1 MADVYLCLGS
11 NLGDKQHQLN
21 VAIARIT
28 EMAGPIPVI
37 SDFHESPAWGFQSP
51 NIFLNVVVQLQTQLT
66 PHNLLAVLQQIER
79 EMGRTAQRAG
89 LRYADRTI
97 DIDILMYDNLILHTP
112 DLIIPHPLMHERL
125 FVLLPLA
132 EIAPELLH
140 PVFNQTI
147 AALCSSK
154 P

>member
-1 MADVYLCLGS
+1 
-11 NLGDKQHQLN
+11 
-21 VAIARIT
+21 
-28 EMAGPIPVI
+28 MAGPIPVI

-51 NIFLNVVVQLQTQLT
+51 NTFLNVAVQLQTQLT

-79 EMGRTAQRAG
+79 ELGRTAQSVG

-97 DIDILMYDNLILHTP
+97 DIDILMYDSLILHTP

-140 PVFNQTI
+140 PIFNQTI

-154 P
+154 S